1 MKLRVARRVIEH
13 RVPDV
18 ILCWR
23 RGFWKRG
30 RLAGL
35 LLMEAAT
42 VIEERTRNDVEV
54 ALAIGLKSALLK
66 KDKSAL
72 LEINGALT
80 ENYRSNKS

>member
-1 MKLRVARRVIEH
+1 MKIKQAREVIEH

-18 ILCWR
+18 ILCWK

-30 RLAGL
+30 WLVGL

-42 VIEERTRNDVEV
+42 VLEERTRNEVEKS
-54 ALAIGLKSALLK
+54 LAVGLKSALLR
-66 KDKSAL
+66 KDKPAL